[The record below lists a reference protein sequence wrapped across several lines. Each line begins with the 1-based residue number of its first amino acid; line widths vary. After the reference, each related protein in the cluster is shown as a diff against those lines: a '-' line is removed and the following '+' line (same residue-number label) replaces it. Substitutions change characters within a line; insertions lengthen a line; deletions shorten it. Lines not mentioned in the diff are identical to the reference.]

1 MNWAVICTRSLSG
14 HDPLV
19 VAVGGRPQE
28 RVEDNAEVV
37 ATGDVVVVSRQQIV
51 VVLDA
56 QKMHST

>member
-1 MNWAVICTRSLSG
+1 VNWAVICTRSLSG

-28 RVEDNAEVV
+28 RVEDNAEV
-37 ATGDVVVVSRQQIV
+37 AAGDVVVVSRQQIV